1 MKNWI
6 LALLSASALAL
17 LVGCGSPSTDSAST
31 SDSADTKASASAPAT
46 PAGGAEPVAY
56 TNAEGKLLCPVM
68 NSVIA
73 SKEDAISYQD
83 YEGKRYYFCCGGC
96 PEKFKAEPA
105 KYAKK

>member
-1 MKNWI
+1 MKNWT
-6 LALLSASALAL
+6 LALLSASVLAV
-17 LVGCGSPSTDSAST
+17 LVGCGGPAADSAFT
-31 SDSADTKASASAPAT
+31 EAAADTKASAPAT

>member
-1 MKNWI
+1 MKNWT
-6 LALLSASALAL
+6 LALLSALALAL
-17 LVGCGSPSTDSAST
+17 VIGCGSPAADSAST
-31 SDSADTKASASAPAT
+31 EAAPDTKATA